1 MMHPDLQLI
10 RTGIVGGA
18 GFTGGELIRILLRHP
33 HAEIAWA
40 TSRQQD
46 DTPVH
51 AVHADLLGET
61 DLRFSAR
68 PGPADVI
75 FLCLPHGESPA
86 WLDAHAS
93 AIDPATRIIDLGN
106 DFRLGESWRGTPFV
120 YGLSEYNRDAIRQ
133 AVHVANP
140 GCFATAI
147 QLGLLPLLSMGDMHE
162 VHVVGITG
170 STGAGKSL
178 QETTQFSWR
187 HSNISPYKT
196 FTHQHL
202 AEIRRSASRFAGQSP
217 DVHFVPWRGDFT
229 RGIFVT
235 LMAGINVSPEVVEQ
249 TFHST
254 YSASSFVHVSPKPID
269 LKQVVNTNKA
279 LIHVEHSSG
288 QVAVHVAIDNLLKG
302 AAGQAVQNM
311 NLMFGLAETAGLHLK
326 ASVY

>member
-1 MMHPDLQLI
+1 MHPDAQPI
-10 RTGIVGGA
+10 RTGIVGAA
-18 GFTGGELIRILLRHP
+18 GFTGGELMRILLRHP
-33 HAEIAWA
+33 QAEIAWA
-40 TSRQQD
+40 TSRQHD
-46 DTPVH
+46 DMPVH

-61 DLRFSAR
+61 DLRFSAG
-68 PGPADVI
+68 PGRAEVI

-93 AIDPATRIIDLGN
+93 GIDAATRIIDLGN
-106 DFRLGESWRGTPFV
+106 DFRLGDSWRGTPFV

-147 QLGLLPLLSMGDMHE
+147 QLGLLPLLRTDDLHE
-162 VHVVGITG
+162 VHIVGITG
-170 STGAGKSL
+170 STGAGKTL

-202 AEIRRSASRFAGQSP
+202 AEISRSAALLAGQSP
-217 DVHFVPWRGDFT
+217 RLHFVPWRGDFT

-235 LMAGINVSPEVVEQ
+235 LMAGVKVSEETVQ
-249 TFHST
+249 QSFYTA
-254 YSASSFVHVSPKPID
+254 YSADPFVHVSRTPID

-279 LIHVEHSSG
+279 LIHVEHGGG

-311 NLMFGLAETAGLHLK
+311 NLMFGLAEAAGLHLK

>member
-1 MMHPDLQLI
+1 MHPDDQPI
-10 RTGIVGGA
+10 RAGIVGAA
-18 GFTGGELIRILLRHP
+18 GFTGGELLRILLRHP
-33 HAEIAWA
+33 EVELAWA
-40 TSRQQD
+40 ISRRHAG
-46 DTPVH
+46 H
-51 AVHADLLGET
+51 AVAQIHTDLLGET
-61 DLRFSAR
+61 DIIFSE
-68 PGPADVI
+68 GPASADII

-86 WLDAHAS
+86 WLEAHAND
-93 AIDPATRIIDLGN
+93 IDPATRIIDLGN
-106 DFRLGESWRGTPFV
+106 DFRLGECWRDIPFV
-120 YGLSEYNRDAIRQ
+120 YGLTEYNREEIQQ
-133 AVHVANP
+133 AKHVANP

-147 QLGLLPLLSMGDMHE
+147 QLGLLPLLSIGEVNE

-170 STGAGKSL
+170 STGAGKTL

-202 AEIRRSASRFAGQSP
+202 AEIRRSAGQFTGRSP
-217 DVHFVPWRGDFT
+217 LVHFVPWRGDFT

-235 LMAGINVSPEVVEQ
+235 LMAGVDVSPEVVEQ
-249 TFHST
+249 SFNVA
-254 YSASSFVHVSPKPID
+254 YAASPFVHVSERPID

-279 LIHVEHSSG
+279 LIHVEHADG

-311 NLMFGLAETAGLHLK
+311 NLMFGRAESAGLQLK